1 MLRRRDLAAAAAAIP
16 LASIPRRGV
25 RAQSQAGTLRVA
37 LGSMVAAM
45 DPNARTSGPPST
57 VVFYP
62 VFDTLVATDPQGN
75 PVPALATAWRN
86 TTPDTWELDIR
97 PGVQFSNGEVFDAS
111 AAKWTLDR
119 VLNPDNRQVVRA
131 RITTIK
137 VVEAPSAQTLRIV
150 TAEPDPI
157 LPRRLASVFMLPP
170 AHFQR
175 VGEQEFANRPI
186 GTGPFEVAAF
196 QPSTSVTF
204 RAREGSWRG
213 RPQVQQILVRSIP
226 DASTRVAAL
235 RAGEVH
241 LAENIPPDLARQLG
255 QGGTRVVANTIGQVN
270 LIILDTRN
278 PALADRRVR
287 QALNLAVDKD
297 AIVQQ
302 LLSGYGEVTGQLV
315 AANGTGH
322 APAIRPYAYDPARA
336 RRLLQEAGVRNLNI
350 KIHTTQGL
358 QLMDREVSEA
368 VAGYL
373 SAIGV
378 TASIEVLETAAY
390 VDAYHGGRMDPAFF
404 IGWWYFPAMDGD
416 FVFVWNQSSRPQA
429 RIRNAE
435 FDRLYAASTS
445 EMDPAKRNALLQQM
459 AQLLHD
465 EAAAIFLYHPQQ
477 TYGVRAEIS
486 GFEPRPDRV
495 INFDTITLRG

>member
-1 MLRRRDLAAAAAAIP
+1 MLRRRDLAAAAAALP
-16 LASIPRRGV
+16 LATAPWAAK
-25 RAQSQAGTLRVA
+25 AQGQGTLRVA

-62 VFDTLVATDPQGN
+62 IFDTLVATDAQGN
-75 PVPALATAWRN
+75 PVPGLATTWRN
-86 TTPDTWELDIR
+86 AAPDTWELDIR
-97 PGVQFSNGEVFDAS
+97 QGVRFSNGEAFDAA

-119 VLNPDNRQVVRA
+119 VLKPENRQVVRA
-131 RITTIK
+131 RIATIK
-137 VVEAPSAQTLRIV
+137 AVEAIGTHRLRIV
-150 TAEPDPI
+150 TDKPDPI

-196 QPSTSVTF
+196 QPSASVTL
-204 RAREGSWRG
+204 RAVEGSWRG
-213 RPQVQQILVRSIP
+213 KPQLREIVLRSIP

-270 LIILDTRN
+270 LIILNTRN

-287 QALNLAVDKD
+287 QALNLAVDKE

-315 AANGTGH
+315 ASNGVGH
-322 APAIRPYAYDPARA
+322 DPAIQPYPYDTARA
-336 RRLLQEAGVRNLNI
+336 RRLLQEAGVRNLDI
-350 KIHTTQGL
+350 RIHTTQGL

-373 SAIGV
+373 SAVGV
-378 TASIEVLETAAY
+378 NATIEVLETAAY

-429 RIRNAE
+429 RIHNAE
-435 FDRLYAASTS
+435 FDRLYAASTA
-445 EMDPAKRNALLQQM
+445 EMDGEKRKALLQQM
-459 AQLLHD
+459 GRLLHE
-465 EAAAIFLYHPQQ
+465 EAAGIFLYHPRQ
-477 TYGVRAEIS
+477 TYGVRAEVS

-495 INFDTITLRG
+495 IHFDSIALRG